1 MGVKVLIIE
10 DEVRI
15 SNLLKL
21 YLERESYQVEVANDG
36 IEGLEKSLQ
45 QDFDIIFLDLFL
57 PGKNGFQL
65 LEELRKIKNTPV
77 IILSAHGEADAQVKA
92 FELGADDYILKP
104 FSPRELVTK
113 VKSAIEQLNGTQGQV
128 PRPI

>member
-1 MGVKVLIIE
+1 MVIMGVKVLIIE
-10 DEVRI
+10 DEIRI

-21 YLERESYQVEVANDG
+21 YLERESCQVELANDG
-36 IEGLEKSLQ
+36 IEGLEKSLE

-57 PGKNGFQL
+57 PGKNGFQV

-77 IILSAHGEADAQVKA
+77 MILSAHGEADSQVRA

-104 FSPRELVTK
+104 FSPRELMEK
-113 VKSAIEQLNGTQGQV
+113 VKTAIEQLNI
-128 PRPI
+128 R

>member
-1 MGVKVLIIE
+1 MLKMGVKVLIIE
-10 DEVRI
+10 DEIRI

-21 YLERESYQVEVANDG
+21 YLERESCQVELANDG

-45 QDFDIIFLDLFL
+45 QDFDIIFLDLFM
-57 PGKNGFQL
+57 PGKNGFQV

-77 IILSAHGEADAQVKA
+77 MILSAHGEADAQVRA
-92 FELGADDYILKP
+92 FELGTDDYILKP

-113 VKSAIEQLNGTQGQV
+113 VKSAIEQLNKENL
-128 PRPI
+128 

>member
-10 DEVRI
+10 DEIRI

-21 YLERESYQVEVANDG
+21 YLERESCQVEIANDG

-45 QDFDIIFLDLFL
+45 QDFDIIFLDLFM
-57 PGKNGFQL
+57 PGKNGFQV
-65 LEELRKIKNTPV
+65 LEELREIKNTPV
-77 IILSAHGEADAQVKA
+77 MILSAHGEADAQLKA
-92 FELGADDYILKP
+92 FELGANDYILKP

-113 VKSAIEQLNGTQGQV
+113 VKTAIKQLNKE
-128 PRPI
+128 